1 MADRALVLKMD
12 VSLDG
17 FVATRSGDVSW
28 IFETFDDDLRAWI
41 VGGLWRAGTHVM
53 GRATYEGMAAHWP
66 TSTEPYAAPMNEIP
80 KVVFSRTLEDPSWGP
95 TRVAR
100 GDLAEEVARLKAEP
114 GDEILAHGGARFAQS
129 LTRLGLVD
137 QLRLIV
143 HPVALG
149 AGLSLFGT
157 PMHLDVAETMTFD
170 TGVVA
175 LTCTPRTGELV
186 GDGRG

>member
-80 KVVFSRTLEDPSWGP
+80 KVVFSRTLEDPAWGP

-100 GDLAEEVARLKAEP
+100 GDLAEEVARIKAEP

-143 HPVALG
+143 HPVVLG
-149 AGLSLFGT
+149 AGLSLFGA
-157 PMHLDVAETMTFD
+157 PMRLDVAEAMTFD

-175 LTCTPRTGELV
+175 LTCTPRTGEPA

>member
-1 MADRALVLKMD
+1 MADRPLVLKMD

-41 VGGLWRAGTHVM
+41 VGGLRRAGTHVM

-80 KVVFSRTLEDPSWGP
+80 KVVFSRTLEAPAWGP

-100 GDLAEEVARLKAEP
+100 GDLAQELAQLKAEP
-114 GDEILAHGGARFAQS
+114 GGEILAHGGARFAQS
-129 LTRLGLVD
+129 LTRLGLAD

-143 HPVALG
+143 HPVVLG
-149 AGLSLFGT
+149 AGLSLFGA
-157 PMHLDVAETMTFD
+157 PMRLDVADAMTFD

-175 LTCTPRTGELV
+175 LTCAPRAGETTGN
-186 GDGRG
+186 GGG